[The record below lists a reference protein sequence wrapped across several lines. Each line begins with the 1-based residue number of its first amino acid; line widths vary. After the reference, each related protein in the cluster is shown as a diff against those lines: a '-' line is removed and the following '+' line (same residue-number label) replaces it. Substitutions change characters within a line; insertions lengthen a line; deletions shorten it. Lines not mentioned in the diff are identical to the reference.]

1 LIKRRR
7 NAIDFLKLNTGTWIS
22 DRRLIGNSFCNHFA
36 HLFSSSGPSVS
47 SEYIPLFDPVITDE
61 IHQDICGLPLEQEIF
76 EALLNIGAIKAPG
89 ANGFTALFY
98 QTYWSIVKEMV
109 LNCVWD
115 FFSKTS
121 FAKGAEQYFYCSYP
135 KAIGAILDHSFSAD

>member
-1 LIKRRR
+1 
-7 NAIDFLKLNTGTWIS
+7 
-22 DRRLIGNSFCNHFA
+22 
-36 HLFSSSGPSVS
+36 
-47 SEYIPLFDPVITDE
+47 VITDE

-89 ANGFTALFY
+89 PNGFTALFY